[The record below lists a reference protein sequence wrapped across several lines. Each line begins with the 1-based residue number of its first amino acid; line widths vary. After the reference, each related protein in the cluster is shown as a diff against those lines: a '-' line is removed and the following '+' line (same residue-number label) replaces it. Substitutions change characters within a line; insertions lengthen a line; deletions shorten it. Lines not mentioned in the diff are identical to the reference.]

1 MCSEA
6 RREVAAPL
14 YNPFSK
20 IDRTLDPAQGFLH
33 ANSIPTFSPR
43 VLAFPFIHLH
53 PRRALRGVE
62 ISKRRAVTSSSV
74 STLSMA
80 PPLPG
85 KRLQGF
91 EDA

>member
-33 ANSIPTFSPR
+33 ANSIPTFSPPR
-43 VLAFPFIHLH
+43 PCFPLH
-53 PRRALRGVE
+53 PSPSPTCSARGRNLEEAGGDELVGVNAE
-62 ISKRRAVTSSSV
+62 HGA
-74 STLSMA
+74 A
-80 PPLPG
+80 PAWQTTAG
-85 KRLQGF
+85 I
-91 EDA
+91 